1 MRNLKLVVEFD
12 GTKYA
17 GWQYQPRH
25 QTVQGELESAV
36 GKILQKKVTVYG
48 CGRTDAGVSARAYI
62 ANVHID
68 SPLSIARLRLA
79 VNHFLPEDI
88 LVTSVEEVKP
98 GFHARHSALGKTYV
112 YRIVR
117 RKSPLRRRHA
127 WEYWFKLDVE
137 KMRKAARLFEGA
149 KDYRPF
155 CQTSDQDGVCRVRR
169 VRVCAGH
176 DRENGDCT
184 GARFYGGEAT
194 RQMRASEGLS
204 PVFAK
209 GRVPSPVT
217 ARATIEFSDNSD
229 RVPIPEDEVLVTVE
243 GDRFLYK
250 MVRRIVGAL
259 VACGSG
265 RLTQKDIRA
274 ALAGR
279 PYQPFQTA
287 PAQGLLLH
295 SVEY

>member
-17 GWQYQPRH
+17 GWQYQPRSR
-25 QTVQGELESAV
+25 TVQGELESATSKV
-36 GKILQKKVTVYG
+36 LQKKITVYG
-48 CGRTDAGVSARAYI
+48 CGRTDAGVSARAYV

-68 SPLSIARLRLA
+68 SPLSIERLRLA
-79 VNHFLPEDI
+79 VNHFLPDDI
-88 LVTSVEEVKP
+88 LVMSIEEAKP

-112 YRIVR
+112 YRLVR

-127 WEYWFKLDVE
+127 WEFWFKLDVE
-137 KMRKAARLFEGA
+137 KMSKSARRFEGGRDFRA
-149 KDYRPF
+149 F
-155 CQTSDQDGVCRVRR
+155 CQTRDQDGICHVRH
-169 VRVCAGH
+169 VRVS
-176 DRENGDCT
+176 
-184 GARFYGGEAT
+184 
-194 RQMRASEGLS
+194 ASG
-204 PVFAK
+204 
-209 GRVPSPVT
+209 
-217 ARATIEFSDNSD
+217 
-229 RVPIPEDEVLVTVE
+229 DEVLVTVE

-274 ALAGR
+274 ALAGK
-279 PYQPFQTA
+279 PFPPFQTA
-287 PAQGLLLH
+287 PARGLLID

>member
-1 MRNLKLVVEFD
+1 MTSSFATRNLKLVVEFD

-25 QTVQGELESAV
+25 QTVQGELESAL

-48 CGRTDAGVSARAYI
+48 CGRTDAGVSARAYT

-155 CQTSDQDGVCRVRR
+155 CQTRDEDGICHVRH
-169 VRVCAGH
+169 VRVAAA
-176 DRENGDCT
+176 D
-184 GARFYGGEAT
+184 
-194 RQMRASEGLS
+194 
-204 PVFAK
+204 
-209 GRVPSPVT
+209 
-217 ARATIEFSDNSD
+217 
-229 RVPIPEDEVLVTVE
+229 DEVMVTVE

-287 PAQGLLLH
+287 PAQGLLLD

>member
-1 MRNLKLVVEFD
+1 VRNLKLTLEFD
-12 GTKYA
+12 GTRYA

-25 QTVQGELESAV
+25 QTIQGAIESAV
-36 GKILQKKVTVYG
+36 GKILRKKATVYG
-48 CGRTDAGVSARAYI
+48 CGRTDAGVSARAYV

-68 SPLSIARLRLA
+68 SPLSIERLKLA

-88 LVTSVEEVKP
+88 LVTSVEEAKP
-98 GFHARHSALGKTYV
+98 GFHSRHSALGKTYV

-127 WEYWFKLDVE
+127 WEFWFKLDVE
-137 KMRKAARLFEGA
+137 KIRRAAPLFEGR
-149 KDYRPF
+149 KDFRPF
-155 CQTSDQDGVCRVRR
+155 CQTRDADGT
-169 VRVCAGH
+169 
-176 DRENGDCT
+176 CT
-184 GARFYGGEAT
+184 VEA
-194 RQMRASEGLS
+194 
-204 PVFAK
+204 
-209 GRVPSPVT
+209 
-217 ARATIEFSDNSD
+217 
-229 RVPIPEDEVLVTVE
+229 VTVE
-243 GDRFLYK
+243 AIGDEVAVTVRGDRFLYK

-279 PYQPFQTA
+279 PFLPFQTA
-287 PAQGLLLH
+287 PAHGLLLD

>member
-1 MRNLKLVVEFD
+1 VRNLKLTLEFD

-25 QTVQGELESAV
+25 QTVQGAIEAAV

-48 CGRTDAGVSARAYI
+48 CGRTDAGVSARAYV

-68 SPLSIARLRLA
+68 SPLSVDRMKLA
-79 VNHFLPEDI
+79 FNHFLPGDI
-88 LVTSVEEVKP
+88 LVTSVEEVRP

-117 RKSPLRRRHA
+117 RRSPLRRQHA
-127 WEYWFKLDVE
+127 WEFWFKLDVD
-137 KMRKAARLFEGA
+137 KMRKATPLFAGR
-149 KDYRPF
+149 KDFQPF
-155 CQTSDQDGVCRVRR
+155 CQTRDTNGVCRVEA
-169 VRVCAGH
+169 VSVAAG
-176 DRENGDCT
+176 G
-184 GARFYGGEAT
+184 
-194 RQMRASEGLS
+194 
-204 PVFAK
+204 
-209 GRVPSPVT
+209 
-217 ARATIEFSDNSD
+217 
-229 RVPIPEDEVLVTVE
+229 DEVTVTVR

-279 PYQPFQTA
+279 PFPPFQTA
-287 PAQGLLLH
+287 PAHGLLLD

>member
-1 MRNLKLVVEFD
+1 MRNLKLTVEFD
-12 GTKYA
+12 GANYA
-17 GWQYQPRH
+17 GWQYQPRSP
-25 QTVQGELESAV
+25 TVQGEIESAV

-48 CGRTDAGVSARAYI
+48 CGRTDAGVSARAYV

-79 VNHFLPEDI
+79 VNHFLPDDI
-88 LVTSVEEVKP
+88 LVTFIEEARP

-127 WEYWFKLDVE
+127 WEFWFKLDVE
-137 KMRKAARLFEGA
+137 KMRKAARRFEGA
-149 KDYRPF
+149 KDFRAF
-155 CQTSDQDGVCRVRR
+155 CQTRDEDGICHVRH
-169 VRVCAGH
+169 VRVA
-176 DRENGDCT
+176 
-184 GARFYGGEAT
+184 ARDMTE
-194 RQMRASEGLS
+194 LS
-204 PVFAK
+204 C
-209 GRVPSPVT
+209 
-217 ARATIEFSDNSD
+217 NSD
-229 RVPIPEDEVLVTVE
+229 RVPVPEDEVLVVVE

-279 PYQPFQTA
+279 PFPPFQTA
-287 PAQGLLLH
+287 PAQGLLLD
-295 SVEY
+295 SVDY

>member
-1 MRNLKLVVEFD
+1 MRNLKLTIEFD

-25 QTVQGELESAV
+25 QTVQGEIESAI

-48 CGRTDAGVSARAYI
+48 CGRTDAGVSARAYV
-62 ANVHID
+62 ANVHVD
-68 SPLSIARLRLA
+68 SPLTPERLKLA
-79 VNHFLPEDI
+79 LNHFLPEDI
-88 LVTSVEEVKP
+88 LVLSIEEAKP

-127 WEYWFKLDVE
+127 WEFWLKLDAE
-137 KMRKAARLFEGA
+137 KMRKAAQLFEGA
-149 KDYRPF
+149 KDFRAF
-155 CQTSDQDGVCRVRR
+155 CQTRDRDGICRVRR
-169 VRVCAGH
+169 VRV
-176 DRENGDCT
+176 T
-184 GARFYGGEAT
+184 
-194 RQMRASEGLS
+194 ASG
-204 PVFAK
+204 
-209 GRVPSPVT
+209 
-217 ARATIEFSDNSD
+217 
-229 RVPIPEDEVLVTVE
+229 DEVTVSVE

-265 RLTQKDIRA
+265 RLTQRDIRA
-274 ALAGR
+274 ALAGK
-279 PYQPFQTA
+279 PFQPFQTA
-287 PAQGLLLH
+287 PAHGLLLD

>member
-25 QTVQGELESAV
+25 QTVQGELESAF

-48 CGRTDAGVSARAYI
+48 CGRTDAGVSARAYV
-62 ANVHID
+62 ANVHAD
-68 SPLSIARLRLA
+68 SPLTAERLKLA
-79 VNHFLPEDI
+79 LNHFLPEDI
-88 LVTSVEEVKP
+88 LVLSIEEAKP

-127 WEYWFKLDVE
+127 WEFWFTLDAE
-137 KMRKAARLFEGA
+137 KMRKAAHLLEGA
-149 KDYRPF
+149 KDFRAF
-155 CQTSDQDGVCRVRR
+155 CQTRDQDGICHVRR
-169 VRVCAGH
+169 VRV
-176 DRENGDCT
+176 T
-184 GARFYGGEAT
+184 
-194 RQMRASEGLS
+194 ASG
-204 PVFAK
+204 
-209 GRVPSPVT
+209 
-217 ARATIEFSDNSD
+217 
-229 RVPIPEDEVLVTVE
+229 DEVTVSVE

-274 ALAGR
+274 ALAGK
-279 PYQPFQTA
+279 PFQPFQTA
-287 PAQGLLLH
+287 PACGLLLD
-295 SVEY
+295 SVDY